1 MQNQEMAEE
10 IRASL
15 EDDGRIT
22 CATMHRIA
30 RGLGVDP
37 IEVGRTATGL
47 DIHAS
52 QCQLGLFGHG
62 PRGQGKGRIID
73 SSVDVSED
81 LAERVRGGLVEGQL
95 PCLVA
100 WQIASEFKLKRFDLG
115 NAAEALGI
123 PISPCQ
129 LGFF

>member
-1 MQNQEMAEE
+1 MKDREIEDQ

-22 CATMHRIA
+22 CAMMHAIA
-30 RGLGVDP
+30 RRLGLEP
-37 IEVGRTATGL
+37 IEVGRTATAL

-52 QCQLGLFGHG
+52 QCQLGLF
-62 PRGQGKGRIID
+62 D
-73 SSVDVSED
+73 SSVDVSEE
-81 LAERVRGGLVEGQL
+81 LADRIRAALVDGRL
-95 PCLVA
+95 SCADA
-100 WQIASEFKLKRFDLG
+100 WEIASALKLKRLDLG
-115 NAAEALGI
+115 NAAEALGL

>member
-1 MQNQEMAEE
+1 MKDSE
-10 IRASL
+10 IGEQVRASL

-22 CATMHRIA
+22 CATMHKIA
-30 RGLGVDP
+30 RKLGVAPLD
-37 IEVGRTATGL
+37 VGKVTTEL
-47 DIHAS
+47 DVRAS

-73 SSVDVSED
+73 SSVDVSQE
-81 LAERVRGGLVEGQL
+81 LADRIRGALVNDQL
-95 PCLVA
+95 PCAAA
-100 WQIASEFKLKRFDLG
+100 WEIASEMKLKRLDLG
-115 NAAEALGI
+115 NAAEALDI

>member
-1 MQNQEMAEE
+1 MKDRE
-10 IRASL
+10 IGEQARASL

-22 CATMHRIA
+22 CATMHKIA
-30 RGLGVDP
+30 RKLDVGPLD
-37 IEVGRTATGL
+37 VGRVTTTL
-47 DIHAS
+47 DIRAA

-73 SSVDVSED
+73 SSVDVSQE
-81 LAERVRGGLVEGQL
+81 LADRIRAALVNDQL
-95 PCLVA
+95 PCAAA
-100 WQIASEFKLKRFDLG
+100 WQIAGEMKLKRLDLG
-115 NAAEALGI
+115 NAAEALGV